1 MAKDVD
7 QKLYDVRPAGGET
20 LGPKTFVLE
29 QELKMRPREMHALS
43 GAAESGEEHIVAGL
57 NLKLKNL
64 KHRFYAKKIEG
75 REPWI

>member
-20 LGPKTFVLE
+20 LGPKAFVLE

-43 GAAESGEEHIVAGL
+43 SAAESGEEHIVAGL
-57 NLKLKNL
+57 NLKLKNF
-64 KHRFYAKKIEG
+64 KHRYAKKMEG